1 MTKHSKDFYHLLY
14 SQLFANTGDILTIVG
29 LIAVVYNMTSQ
40 TTAASLI
47 PIIFT
52 IGIFVSSFMEW
63 IKLIGILIIII
74 GFILKFDTI
83 AIILIAAVVTGLVA
97 GMDIVEVLSTLGKAF
112 VDQRLVTLFMLT
124 LPMVG
129 LIERFGLKQQAS
141 KLISNVKKITTGRLL
156 TLYLIIREI
165 AGVASIRIGGHPQ
178 FVRPLINPMVQGAL
192 RTRFNLTDKD
202 IDEKDIEKLKA
213 EASAMENYGNFFGQN
228 LFVGAAGVLLMVG
241 TFQSLDIKVNAM
253 SLVLA
258 SIPIAIITLILVWIK
273 NILLDRY
280 FNKKYGH
287 NEVKNHE

>member
-1 MTKHSKDFYHLLY
+1 
-14 SQLFANTGDILTIVG
+14 
-29 LIAVVYNMTSQ
+29 
-40 TTAASLI
+40 
-47 PIIFT
+47 
-52 IGIFVSSFMEW
+52 MEW

-165 AGVASIRIGGHPQ
+165 AGVASIRIGGHP
-178 FVRPLINPMVQGAL
+178 
-192 RTRFNLTDKD
+192 
-202 IDEKDIEKLKA
+202 
-213 EASAMENYGNFFGQN
+213 
-228 LFVGAAGVLLMVG
+228 
-241 TFQSLDIKVNAM
+241 
-253 SLVLA
+253 
-258 SIPIAIITLILVWIK
+258 
-273 NILLDRY
+273 
-280 FNKKYGH
+280 
-287 NEVKNHE
+287 

>member
-1 MTKHSKDFYHLLY
+1 
-14 SQLFANTGDILTIVG
+14 
-29 LIAVVYNMTSQ
+29 
-40 TTAASLI
+40 
-47 PIIFT
+47 
-52 IGIFVSSFMEW
+52 MEW

-192 RTRFNLTDKD
+192 RTRYNLTDKD
-202 IDEKDIEKLKA
+202 IDDKDIEKLKA

-241 TFQSLDIKVNAM
+241 TLQSLDIKVNAM

-258 SIPIAIITLILVWIK
+258 SIPVAIITLILVWIK

-280 FNKKYGH
+280 FNKKYGN
-287 NEVKNHE
+287 NEVKSHE

>member
-1 MTKHSKDFYHLLY
+1 
-14 SQLFANTGDILTIVG
+14 
-29 LIAVVYNMTSQ
+29 
-40 TTAASLI
+40 
-47 PIIFT
+47 
-52 IGIFVSSFMEW
+52 MEW
-63 IKLIGILIIII
+63 LKLIGILIIII

-97 GMDIVEVLSTLGKAF
+97 GMDIVDVLSTLGKAF

-192 RTRFNLTDKD
+192 RTRYNLSEKD
-202 IDEKDIEKLKA
+202 VDAKDIEKLKA

-228 LFVGAAGVLLMVG
+228 LFVGAAGILLMVG
-241 TFQSLDIKVNAM
+241 TFQSLHIKANAI

-258 SIPIAIITLILVWIK
+258 SIPIAIITLILVWVK

-287 NEVKNHE
+287 KEVKHHE

>member
-1 MTKHSKDFYHLLY
+1 
-14 SQLFANTGDILTIVG
+14 
-29 LIAVVYNMTSQ
+29 
-40 TTAASLI
+40 
-47 PIIFT
+47 
-52 IGIFVSSFMEW
+52 MEW

-192 RTRFNLTDKD
+192 RTRYNLTDKD

-241 TFQSLDIKVNAM
+241 TFQSLNIKVNAM
-253 SLVLA
+253 NLVLA
-258 SIPIAIITLILVWIK
+258 SIPVAIITLILVWIK

-280 FNKKYGH
+280 FNKKYGN
-287 NEVKNHE
+287 NEVKSHE

>member
-1 MTKHSKDFYHLLY
+1 
-14 SQLFANTGDILTIVG
+14 
-29 LIAVVYNMTSQ
+29 
-40 TTAASLI
+40 
-47 PIIFT
+47 
-52 IGIFVSSFMEW
+52 MEW
-63 IKLIGILIIII
+63 LKLIGILIIII

-97 GMDIVEVLSTLGKAF
+97 GMDIVDVLSTLGKAF

-141 KLISNVKKITTGRLL
+141 KLISNVKKITAGRLL

-192 RTRFNLTDKD
+192 RTRYNLSEKD
-202 IDEKDIEKLKA
+202 VDAKDIEKLKA

-228 LFVGAAGVLLMVG
+228 LFVGAAGILLMVG
-241 TFQSLDIKVNAM
+241 TFQSLHIKANAI

-258 SIPIAIITLILVWIK
+258 SIPIAIITLLLVWVK
-273 NILLDRY
+273 NILLDCY

-287 NEVKNHE
+287 KEVKQHE

>member
-1 MTKHSKDFYHLLY
+1 
-14 SQLFANTGDILTIVG
+14 
-29 LIAVVYNMTSQ
+29 
-40 TTAASLI
+40 
-47 PIIFT
+47 
-52 IGIFVSSFMEW
+52 MEW

-83 AIILIAAVVTGLVA
+83 AIILIAAVTTGLVA

-165 AGVASIRIGGHPQ
+165 AGVASIRVGGHPQ

-192 RTRFNLTDKD
+192 RTRYNLSDKD
-202 IDEKDIEKLKA
+202 VDNKDIEKLKA

-228 LFVGAAGVLLMVG
+228 LFVELLV
-241 TFQSLDIKVNAM
+241 SYLW
-253 SLVLA
+253 LA
-258 SIPIAIITLILVWIK
+258 HSKRSTSK
-273 NILLDRY
+273 STR
-280 FNKKYGH
+280 
-287 NEVKNHE
+287 

>member
-1 MTKHSKDFYHLLY
+1 
-14 SQLFANTGDILTIVG
+14 
-29 LIAVVYNMTSQ
+29 
-40 TTAASLI
+40 
-47 PIIFT
+47 
-52 IGIFVSSFMEW
+52 MEW

-83 AIILIAAVVTGLVA
+83 AIILIAAVTTGLVA

-165 AGVASIRIGGHPQ
+165 AGVASIRVGGHPQ

-192 RTRFNLTDKD
+192 RTRYNLADKD
-202 IDEKDIEKLKA
+202 VDNKDIEKLKA

-228 LFVGAAGVLLMVG
+228 LFVELLV
-241 TFQSLDIKVNAM
+241 SYLW
-253 SLVLA
+253 LA
-258 SIPIAIITLILVWIK
+258 HSKHSTSK
-273 NILLDRY
+273 STR
-280 FNKKYGH
+280 
-287 NEVKNHE
+287 

>member
-1 MTKHSKDFYHLLY
+1 
-14 SQLFANTGDILTIVG
+14 
-29 LIAVVYNMTSQ
+29 
-40 TTAASLI
+40 
-47 PIIFT
+47 
-52 IGIFVSSFMEW
+52 MEW

-165 AGVASIRIGGHPQ
+165 AGV
-178 FVRPLINPMVQGAL
+178 
-192 RTRFNLTDKD
+192 
-202 IDEKDIEKLKA
+202 
-213 EASAMENYGNFFGQN
+213 
-228 LFVGAAGVLLMVG
+228 
-241 TFQSLDIKVNAM
+241 
-253 SLVLA
+253 
-258 SIPIAIITLILVWIK
+258 
-273 NILLDRY
+273 
-280 FNKKYGH
+280 
-287 NEVKNHE
+287 